1 MPDAA
6 KQTLERNLVELYW
19 NNKDSAFDTKSFI
32 QKAKDI
38 LTPYVTSDDDLLR
51 KLREFLED
59 GGPHSTSI
67 DAIVFE
73 NLPVD
78 PYVPPT
84 PTAKS
89 VKSLN
94 KPTYIS
100 EAMLMAMGELAETYT
115 VGYKSETEYSNSW
128 AHEGFPRPGTGG
140 SALTSTA
147 GMLNH
152 HQECPTDLL
161 GLICLREGDNPNLK
175 TTLISIE
182 NIIQL
187 LPKHVVSILRQN
199 RFKINASDG
208 GRMDEGAVKKKSAF
222 RRDIAPSDI
231 APSSCL
237 LGKYGWSRSRGNA
250 SYRKLAT
257 SISGCKALRSSSS
270 RWRNGTLQ

>member
-6 KQTLERNLVELYW
+6 KQTLERKLVELHW
-19 NNKDSAFDTKSFI
+19 NNKERVFDTKSFI
-32 QKAKDI
+32 QKAKDV
-38 LTPYVTSDDDLLR
+38 LTPYVTNDDDLLR
-51 KLREFLED
+51 KLRELLED

-67 DAIVFE
+67 DAIVFK

-78 PYVPPT
+78 PYVPPN
-84 PTAKS
+84 PTAEP

-100 EAMLMAMGELAETYT
+100 EAMLMAMGELAGTYT
-115 VGYKSETEYSNSW
+115 VGHQAETEYSNPW

-140 SALTSTA
+140 SALTSTS

-152 HQECPTDLL
+152 HQDMSYQSVIPDLL
-161 GLICLREGDNPNLK
+161 GLICLREGDDRNLK

-199 RFKINASDG
+199 RFKIDASDA
-208 GRMDEGAVKKKSAF
+208 GRMDEDAV
-222 RRDIAPSDI
+222 
-231 APSSCL
+231 
-237 LGKYGWSRSRGNA
+237 
-250 SYRKLAT
+250 
-257 SISGCKALRSSSS
+257 
-270 RWRNGTLQ
+270 